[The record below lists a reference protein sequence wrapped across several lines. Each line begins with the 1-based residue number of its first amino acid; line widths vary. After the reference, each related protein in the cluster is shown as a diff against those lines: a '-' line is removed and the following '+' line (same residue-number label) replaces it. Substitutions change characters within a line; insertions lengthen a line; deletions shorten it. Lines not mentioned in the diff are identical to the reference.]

1 MSMKAALALQA
12 AVYAALRES
21 DGLAQ
26 LVGDAI
32 FDAAPVTPPAGI
44 HVALGAEDV
53 RDAGDMTGGGSV
65 HDIDVS
71 VISGA
76 GDGGFAGVKAAAA
89 AVCEALEAADLAPE
103 PGGLVGLWFLRSRAR
118 RIENGARRRV
128 DLTFR
133 ARIDLGMRS

>member
-1 MSMKAALALQA
+1 MSMKAALALQE
-12 AVYAALRES
+12 AVYAALS
-21 DGLAQ
+21 GNDALAR

-32 FDAAPVTPPAGI
+32 FDAAPVTPPAGV

-65 HDIDVS
+65 HDFTVS

-76 GDGGFAGVKAAAA
+76 GGSGFAGVKAAAA
-89 AVCEALEAADLAPE
+89 AVCDALEAADLAPGQ
-103 PGGLVGLWFLRSRAR
+103 GGLVGLWFLRSRSR